1 MAVAALCPTVEEV
14 ENEEGSLGLTLL
26 CPAVEEELTGEDPRK
41 VRMGWLA
48 DGVAIPSSA
57 VETAM
62 VRRRKIGAS
71 ILDLYTDWLAA
82 LQLVLQHQQIL
93 LIIHWILNWN
103 PL

>member
-14 ENEEGSLGLTLL
+14 ESEEGLLGLTLL

-41 VRMGWLA
+41 VRIGWLA

-62 VRRRKIGAS
+62 VRRRTNRAS
-71 ILDLYTDWLAA
+71 ILDLYADWLAA
-82 LQLVLQHQQIL
+82 LQQVLQHQQIL
-93 LIIHWILNWN
+93 LISIWILS
-103 PL
+103 